1 MRKDQPFRE
10 FMDSLAVYRD
20 VDVILDRVLLKS
32 RELCRAEAGT
42 IFLLEGEELVF
53 AYTHN
58 DRLFAVEDASRHIY
72 AGVRL
77 PLSHASMAGYCGLTR
92 AMLNIP
98 HVRRIPPDAPYRFN
112 DAFDRK
118 SGFRTSSVLMIP
130 LFKRDGGLLG
140 VMQIINA
147 LDAKGRPRPFSS
159 RMERQVELLTMNA
172 AWVLENSRDRRRGL
186 RRLLRV
192 LHLHDPSESSAHAE
206 RTAGL
211 AVALYRRWAQK
222 QGHDPERIRRYA
234 DNLHPAALLHDLGK
248 IGVPPELL
256 GKTTPLTVEEKAALA
271 EHCRLGAELLADAGG
286 EISELAHVT
295 ALLHHQRWDQGGE
308 SIPLCARITSIADA
322 FDALARPRACAA
334 ALSLADAAVVIR
346 KQAGG
351 AFDPELTE
359 CLMEIQD
366 VVEKIYQHFIEEYVP

>member
-1 MRKDQPFRE
+1 MRNDQPFRE
-10 FMDSLAVYRD
+10 FLSSLAVYRD
-20 VDVILDRVLLKS
+20 LDTILDRVLLRS

-53 AYTHN
+53 ACTHN
-58 DRLFAVEDASRHIY
+58 DRLFAVENAFRHIY
-72 AGVRL
+72 DGVRL
-77 PLSHASMAGYCGLTR
+77 PLSHASMAGHCGLTR
-92 AMLNIP
+92 KTLNIP
-98 HVRRIPPDAPYRFN
+98 NVRHIPPDAPYRFN
-112 DAFDRK
+112 DTFDRK

-130 LFKRDGGLLG
+130 LFKRDDTLLG

-147 LDAKGRPRPFSS
+147 LDARGRPRPFSS
-159 RMERQVELLTMNA
+159 RMERLVELLTMNA
-172 AWVLENSRDRRRGL
+172 AWALENSQDRRRGL

-211 AVALYRRWAQK
+211 AVALYREWAQK
-222 QGHDPERIRRYA
+222 QGYDPEQIRRYA

-248 IGVPPELL
+248 IGVSPELL
-256 GKTTPLTVEEKAALA
+256 GKAATLTAEENTALA
-271 EHCRLGAELLADAGG
+271 DHCRLGAELLADAGS
-286 EISELAHVT
+286 EISELARDT
-295 ALLHHQRWDQGGE
+295 ALLHHQRWDQGGG

-334 ALSLADAAVVIR
+334 AFSLADAAAIIR

-366 VVEKIYQHFIEEYVP
+366 VAEKIYHHFIEE